1 MRYYVRTI
9 AQSVSGDRGVHESTC
24 SRLPNPENRLY
35 LGDFP
40 SCSPAVRK
48 AIKPTLTVTVAIIVR
63 TLVPRRRNAR
73 QTFHIK
79 YA

>member
-48 AIKPTLTVTVAIIVR
+48 AK
-63 TLVPRRRNAR
+63 
-73 QTFHIK
+73 QTYLDSNGCYFCSNPCHTT
-79 YA
+79 